1 MRNPKIL
8 FEQEYFRKLAV
19 DDEKVERRAV
29 SGQILGI
36 KSRCSMYN
44 MYAKF
49 GSGQALSGYPA
60 SLRAKR

>member
-36 KSRCSMYN
+36 KSRYSMYN
-44 MYAKF
+44 VYAKV
-49 GSGQALSGYPA
+49 G
-60 SLRAKR
+60 LR